1 MRLLITWSATK
12 DSLLY
17 DVINKDLTVWF
28 VNNSQSLGVNKY
40 EPGDQVI
47 DLLNKKRDVDLL
59 IQEEINY
66 VDTVNQILHKL
77 KLPQF
82 SKPTNWYDQHQ
93 LNKLHKEWGK
103 TRIQMPKLTELLYK
117 IDKKYYQ
124 AYQEMNCHIHL
135 IESAFQYDFRDNTH
149 WRVDNPFKD
158 NFFDW
163 QVCHLYL
170 KYPGH
175 GRFAFEKFKNFDEQ
189 ENIYEDDVNWTNVD
203 SFLGMNL
210 VRPYKMEPPSEFLDW
225 CKKFNLVPHD
235 VHIPLAN
242 LTDWPNNLTNARQIV
257 SKNVKISDNYFSLEL
272 V

>member
-1 MRLLITWSATK
+1 MQLKLTWNATQDFLLFDI
-12 DSLLY
+12 
-17 DVINKDLTVWF
+17 INQDLAAWF
-28 VNNSQSLGVNKY
+28 VEQTNTVGVNRY
-40 EPGDQVI
+40 ELGDQII
-47 DLLNKKRDVDLL
+47 DLFNKKTDADQL
-59 IQEEINY
+59 IQEEIAY
-66 VDTVNQILHKL
+66 VDTVNEILAKL

-82 SKPTNWYDQHQ
+82 TKPTNWHDQHQ
-93 LNKLHKEWGK
+93 LNRLHKDWGN
-103 TRIQMPKLTELLYK
+103 TRKQLPKLTELLYK

-158 NFFDW
+158 TFFDW

-175 GRFAFEKFKNFDEQ
+175 GRHAFEKFRNFDEQ
-189 ENIYEDDVNWTNVD
+189 EDIYEDDVNWTNID

-210 VRPYKMEPPSEFLDW
+210 VRPYHLEPPTEFLDW
-225 CKKFNLVPHD
+225 CKTFNMVPHERT
-235 VHIPLAN
+235 IPLAN
-242 LTDWPNNLTNARQIV
+242 LTDWPNTLKDARQVV
-257 SKNVKISDNYFSLEL
+257 SQNVKITDNYFCLEI